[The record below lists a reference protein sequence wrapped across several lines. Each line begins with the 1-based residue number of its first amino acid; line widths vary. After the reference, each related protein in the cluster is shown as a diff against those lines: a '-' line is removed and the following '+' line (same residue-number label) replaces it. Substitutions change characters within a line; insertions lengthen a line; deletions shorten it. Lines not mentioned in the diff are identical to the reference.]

1 MTKEKNIM
9 KIRIDRKNIDLNRFP
24 YRGILS
30 EIARE
35 RGVTRQAVQ
44 QSASKR
50 NLETLELIAEKV
62 KKRMERV
69 NRYKRSEV

>member
-1 MTKEKNIM
+1 M
-9 KIRIDRKNIDLNRFP
+9 KLRIDRKNIDLNKFP

-44 QSASKR
+44 QSATKR
-50 NLETLELIAEKV
+50 NLETLELIVGKV
-62 KKRMERV
+62 RERMEKV